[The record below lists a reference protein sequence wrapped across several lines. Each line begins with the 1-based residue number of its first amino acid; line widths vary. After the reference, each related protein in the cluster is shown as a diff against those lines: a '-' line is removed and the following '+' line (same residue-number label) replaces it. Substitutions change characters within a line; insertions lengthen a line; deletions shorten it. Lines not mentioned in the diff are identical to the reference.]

1 MDNHRL
7 PTTKLRLGAE
17 LLPSAEVGLVRA
29 LVQLAAATGNAGLHW
44 EFADAPPY
52 DALITDSGVDPSI
65 VQGRAS
71 AILMVGGPD
80 QVPGRDRLQRPITS
94 EQLERWL
101 LALQANRLTTLAAS
115 DPITAQSNSTEPTW
129 LDDSGSARPTAEPDA
144 GDRTAYRLV
153 RWPPNVMLQND
164 RGRVRMATL
173 MSRRPMRLSELAHT
187 TGQPVD
193 HCLKFVQS
201 LRSLGLLEVTEVSH
215 PSASAVAEAPIDPQ
229 RASRW
234 NLVRSIRSRLGLT
247 ASE

>member
-1 MDNHRL
+1 MDNHRH
-7 PTTKLRLGAE
+7 PMTKLRLGAE

-29 LVQLAAATGNAGLHW
+29 LVQLAAANGNADLHW
-44 EFADAPPY
+44 VFVDAPPY
-52 DALITDSGVDPSI
+52 DALITDSSVDPSI

-71 AILMVGGPD
+71 AILVVGG
-80 QVPGRDRLQRPITS
+80 QHQAPGRDRLQRPITG

-101 LALQANRLTTLAAS
+101 LAQQAARPIECAAP
-115 DPITAQSNSTEPTW
+115 DIAAAQSNAAEPPW
-129 LDDSGSARPTAEPDA
+129 LDGPDSARPMIEPDA
-144 GDRTAYRLV
+144 GDGIAYRLV

-173 MSRRPMRLSELAHT
+173 MSRRPLRLSELAHIT
-187 TGQPVD
+187 EQPVE

-201 LRSLGLLEVTEVSH
+201 LRSLGLLEVIAVSH

-229 RASRW
+229 RANRW